1 MNVFEFGMSV
11 AFYIVSLIIA
21 FILFFNLLPLVPH
34 EVSWLAFVV
43 LFSVIAFTFYKIYL
57 LKKKWR

>member
-1 MNVFEFGMSV
+1 MNVFEFGIST
-11 AFYIVSLIIA
+11 AFYIVSLIVA
-21 FILFFNLLPLVPH
+21 FILFFNLLPLIPH
-34 EVSWLAFVV
+34 EVAWLAFVV